1 MKKFALLPLAAILA
15 TTFSVQAESTD
26 AASHNLT
33 QNFNYISGGLQLNS
47 YNHDLPSSVSVWNQS
62 ASLTDNTA
70 GMYLRGSWNFTDN
83 FFLETRGDATAKDDL
98 TISHGLLGLGYFH
111 PINSDLT
118 VYGLAGYSR
127 SEIELD
133 VHVFGFSG
141 ATTTFRGDD
150 SGLTGEIGARY
161 QLMDKWTV
169 EPAMRLADY
178 DDTLY
183 ELRLGN
189 NFKLSDHMSIEAN
202 LQHRAFDDLK
212 EMSYQLGARYSF

>member
-1 MKKFALLPLAAILA
+1 MKKFALLPLAAILT

-33 QNFNYISGGLQLNS
+33 QNFNYISGGLQLSS
-47 YNHDLPSSVSVWNQS
+47 YNHDLISSASVWDQT
-62 ASLTDNTA
+62 ASTTDNTA

-111 PINSDLT
+111 PINDDFT
-118 VYGLAGYSR
+118 VYGLAGFSR
-127 SEIELD
+127 SEVELD
-133 VHVFGFSG
+133 INAFGFSNNS
-141 ATTTFRGDD
+141 TTIKGDD
-150 SGLTGEIGARY
+150 SGLTAEIGARY
-161 QLMDKWTV
+161 QLMDQWTV
-169 EPAMRLADY
+169 EPAMRVAGY

-189 NFKLSDHMSIEAN
+189 NFKVSDHMSIEAN